1 MKAQT
6 TPIHRSTTR
15 VPQPRT
21 LWGNAWCRLRRNH
34 AAILG
39 LMAMLLVATIAS
51 CAERCAPSPYDLQD
65 MSATLQPIGTPGHL
79 LGTDQL
85 GRDLLSRLIYGA
97 RISLGVATLAQLL
110 VLLIG
115 MPIGLIAGSGGRWRD
130 EILMRGTD
138 IIYAFPDLLFV
149 IVMLSVLG
157 RNVFYVPVAMG
168 LITWTTL
175 ARLVRAQVISLR
187 TYDFV
192 LAAEVIGVP
201 TWQIVL
207 RHILPH
213 MLTPIIVTVTLGV
226 PQFILLEATLSFIGI
241 GAPPPM
247 PSWGL
252 MVNEGFTA
260 IFSYPHLVVI
270 PGSAIAL
277 TMLSC
282 TFVGDGLRDALDPR
296 Q

>member
-1 MKAQT
+1 MSHYLFRRLLELIPVFLFVTLITFTLMHLAPGGPWDRQ
-6 TPIHRSTTR
+6 
-15 VPQPRT
+15 RT
-21 LWGNAWCRLRRNH
+21 LPPTVRANLNAYYALDQPLPVQFGRYL
-34 AAILG
+34 LG
-39 LMAMLLVATIAS
+39 LLHGS
-51 CAERCAPSPYDLQD
+51 
-65 MSATLQPIGTPGHL
+65 
-79 LGTDQL
+79 
-85 GRDLLSRLIYGA
+85 

-130 EILMRGTD
+130 DILMRGTD

-157 RNVFYVPVAMG
+157 RNVFYVPMAMG
-168 LITWTTL
+168 LISWTTL
-175 ARLVRAQVISLR
+175 ARLVRAQVLSLR
-187 TYDFV
+187 TCDFV

-201 TWQIVL
+201 PWQIVL

-282 TFVGDGLRDALDPR
+282 TFIGDGLRDALDPR
-296 Q
+296 QE